1 MDKNNKENNIDC
13 DYNSDYSETDYSDMP
28 ELINMYDLSLESSRE
43 ESDNLPLPLRRFSSE
58 PNLILYSDNNYSNY
72 SNENM
77 NNNVGSF
84 VNNNDDSD
92 DENNLEPVKKKRRVS
107 EPCIMINNINNNTN
121 QNSEQYND
129 QLLEYN
135 KHLLY
140 ETEHYLSKEKRIS
153 ILTDLCITYRNNDSE
168 CPITF
173 CMCKN

>member
-28 ELINMYDLSLESSRE
+28 ELISMYDLSLENSRE
-43 ESDNLPLPLRRFSSE
+43 ESENSPLPLRRFSSE
-58 PNLILYSDNNYSNY
+58 PNLILYSDDNY
-72 SNENM
+72 SNENI
-77 NNNVGSF
+77 NNNIGSV

-92 DENNLEPVKKKRRVS
+92 DENYLEPVKKKRRVS
-107 EPCIMINNINNNTN
+107 EPCIMVTNNNINTSIN
-121 QNSEQYND
+121 QNNEQYND

-135 KHLLY
+135 NHLLY
-140 ETEHYLSKEKRIS
+140 ETEHYLSKENRIS

-168 CPITF
+168 CPVTF